1 VTGTFGAA
9 KLPGMQLKTLAAAL
23 SLAALVAACG
33 SENSEYE
40 KAENSPAPEATVAKE
55 VKAKGDRPDADG
67 NGVPDV
73 ITVKGKLGDRLE
85 LQGSGL
91 NDNVNDHTKT
101 DIRVTLK
108 GVRGP
113 FKGYD
118 IAADR
123 KLIGLELRFTNSG
136 QLEYSDPQPDG
147 TLSLD
152 GGETGKQT
160 NLITLGGKEPCE
172 NNSVKLREGQ
182 SKDTCIVFE
191 VPKSGKL
198 EAFQY
203 ITDSGFGDTGLWA
216 L

>member
-1 VTGTFGAA
+1 
-9 KLPGMQLKTLAAAL
+9 MNWKTCVAAL
-23 SLAALVAACG
+23 SLAALIAACG
-33 SENSEYE
+33 SEDSEYDAPA
-40 KAENSPAPEATVAKE
+40 KSPVKEATAAAKN
-55 VKAKGDRPDADG
+55 VTGKSDRPDSDG

-91 NDNVNDHTKT
+91 NDDVSDHSKT
-101 DIRVTLK
+101 DVRVTLK

-123 KLIGLELRFTNSG
+123 KLIGLELRFTNQG
-136 QLEYSDPQPDG
+136 ELEYSDPQPDG
-147 TLSLD
+147 TLSVA

-172 NNSVKLREGQ
+172 NNSVKLRKGQ
-182 SKDTCIVFE
+182 SKDTCIAFE
-191 VPKSGKL
+191 VPKNGKL

-216 L
+216 F

>member
-1 VTGTFGAA
+1 
-9 KLPGMQLKTLAAAL
+9 MQLKTLAAAL
-23 SLAALVAACG
+23 SLAAVLAACG
-33 SENSEYE
+33 SDNSEYE
-40 KAENSPAPEATVAKE
+40 TPAKSPAPEATAAAVKDVAGKR
-55 VKAKGDRPDADG
+55 ARPDADG

-91 NDNVNDHTKT
+91 NDDVNDHAKT

-108 GVRGP
+108 AMRGP

-118 IAADR
+118 VAVDR
-123 KLIGLELRFTNSG
+123 KIVGLELRFTNAG
-136 QLEYSDPQPDG
+136 KLEYNDPQPDG
-147 TLSLD
+147 TLSVA

-160 NLITLGGKEPCE
+160 NLITLGGKEPCQ
-172 NNSVKLREGQ
+172 NNSVKLKPGQ
-182 SKDTCIVFE
+182 SRDTCIAFE
-191 VPKSGKL
+191 VPKRGKL

-203 ITDSGFGDTGLWA
+203 ITDSGFGDTGLWS

>member
-1 VTGTFGAA
+1 MHF
-9 KLPGMQLKTLAAAL
+9 KTLVAAL
-23 SLAALVAACG
+23 SLAALLAACG
-33 SENSEYE
+33 SEDSEY
-40 KAENSPAPEATVAKE
+40 AAPAKTPVPEATVAE
-55 VKAKGDRPDADG
+55 DVPAKGDRPDSDG
-67 NGVPDV
+67 NGIPDV

-91 NDNVNDHTKT
+91 NDDVDNHAKT

-118 IAADR
+118 IAPDR
-123 KLIGLELRFTNSG
+123 KLIGLELRFTNAG
-136 QLEYSDPQPDG
+136 ALEYSDPQPDG
-147 TLSLD
+147 TLSVA

-172 NNSVKLREGQ
+172 NNSVKLRKGQ
-182 SKDTCIVFE
+182 SKDTCIAFE
-191 VPKSGKL
+191 VPKRGKL